1 MVLLFGDHAGWDPS
15 MGWSTGPPTFA
26 RQHVSGPWTR
36 PDRLVVQK
44 RVGLPRT
51 VRSNTIFP
59 PQGENAGC
67 SASPASLAVMLIGFG
82 RPPPGGYR
90 SITKRSPGPPLLG
103 LPTYTMCGPPSGE
116 KAGSR
121 SLRRSFGVRS
131 ERPLPSAFMNQI
143 ELFDDED
150 GQPAREARHPS
161 RPLAGDPARDGVPE
175 QRAIHAHATDVPAA
189 SGSSREMV
197 PLAEKWPGRPSGTR
211 PTPRRCGSCRT
222 RPPSVAPVSPR
233 HW

>member
-15 MGWSTGPPTFA
+15 MGWSTGPPTFG

-36 PDRLVVQK
+36 PDRLEVQM

-59 PQGENAGC
+59 PEGENAGC

-116 KAGSR
+116 RATLAATARTASR
-121 SLRRSFGVRS
+121 PERRATRRGLRRVIPPATACQNSVRS
-131 ERPLPSAFMNQI
+131 TLMQQTCP
-143 ELFDDED
+143 
-150 GQPAREARHPS
+150 
-161 RPLAGDPARDGVPE
+161 
-175 QRAIHAHATDVPAA
+175 
-189 SGSSREMV
+189 
-197 PLAEKWPGRPSGTR
+197 
-211 PTPRRCGSCRT
+211 PRRD
-222 RPPSVAPVSPR
+222 PVAK
-233 HW
+233 

>member
-1 MVLLFGDHAGWDPS
+1 M
-15 MGWSTGPPTFA
+15 
-26 RQHVSGPWTR
+26 
-36 PDRLVVQK
+36 

-59 PQGENAGC
+59 PEGENAGC

-103 LPTYTMCGPPSGE
+103 LPTYTMCGPLSGE

-143 ELFDDED
+143 ELFDDEAECPENAISPRLPSQAACAD
-150 GQPAREARHPS
+150 WGATSDRATLAATARTASRPERRATRRGLWRVIPPATACQNSVRSTLMQQTCPPRRDPVAKWSPS
-161 RPLAGDPARDGVPE
+161 RRNGPVDRRPL
-175 QRAIHAHATDVPAA
+175 
-189 SGSSREMV
+189 
-197 PLAEKWPGRPSGTR
+197 GRPLGGAGPAERGHHRSLT
-211 PTPRRCGSCRT
+211 
-222 RPPSVAPVSPR
+222 V
-233 HW
+233 